1 MATDRNRIDPEP
13 ARHSQETGQAS
24 ILVLL
29 MLSLF
34 LLAVL
39 AFAVDYTNIWFHRQ
53 RLQTAA
59 DAACQAGVM
68 DVYQIAAGATLPN
81 MGFAVGAAGNCNI
94 YGSNGPTMCWYA
106 GKNGFNGYS
115 GGGASVSWT
124 FPSTVSGV
132 TPPPSSVSPYPFMQV
147 TVLYPVKTYFSTLL
161 TGNQTQQVGAIATCG
176 LTSLMEGDVILAL
189 NPTASGSYTESGT
202 GTSVKVLGGTA
213 RGIQV
218 NSNSSSAVVMNGG
231 STVDLSK
238 GGANYTGSDF
248 GVTGGPSTNSSY
260 TGGSTGSWRPLDTP
274 LINPY
279 QSTPAP
285 ASVKLISP
293 LNGTNGKSVPYRT
306 DGCPDP
312 ASSCVEFWPGYYGSG
327 ISLTA
332 GKTAIFNPGI
342 YYMDGSLNVSG
353 GSTLRMARAAGQLP
367 TDGMMFYFHSGTVKF
382 TGSGSGSSSLDPV
395 PSNNLTCDGS
405 TPNSSLGIPSM
416 LTGHVLWAQ
425 CTNLGTYWDTGHD
438 TNDSVGSQRGLL
450 FFQDPS
456 DTSNSPSLAGGS
468 GIALAGNMYF
478 HSSTFS
484 NNLTI
489 TGGSGVFAAT
499 WGSIVTDMMTI
510 TGGST
515 VNMLLNPAD
524 SLPMTKVAL
533 LQ

>member
-1 MATDRNRIDPEP
+1 MVNEKNAIRGERIRF
-13 ARHSQETGQAS
+13 RHEAGQAS
-24 ILVLL
+24 ILVVL

-39 AFAVDYTNIWFHRQ
+39 AFAVDYTNVWFQRQ
-53 RLQTAA
+53 QLQTAA
-59 DAACQAGVM
+59 DAACQAGEM
-68 DVYQIAAGATLPN
+68 DVYGIAGGVTLPN
-81 MGFAVGAAGNCNI
+81 MGFALGAAGNCNL
-94 YGSNGPTMCWYA
+94 YGSKGPTMCWYA
-106 GKNGFNGYS
+106 FKNGFNGYS
-115 GGGASVSWT
+115 GGQANVSWT
-124 FPSTVSGV
+124 FPTTVSGV
-132 TPPPSSVSPYPFMQV
+132 TPPPPSVSPYPFLQV
-147 TVLYPVKTYFSTLL
+147 TVTYPVKTYFSNLL
-161 TGNQTQQVGAIATCG
+161 TGSRTQQVGAVATCG
-176 LTSLMEGDVILAL
+176 LTSVMEGDVILAL
-189 NPTASGSYTESGT
+189 NPTASGAYTESGT
-202 GTSVKVLGGTA
+202 GTSVKVIGGTP

-238 GGANYTGSDF
+238 GGASYTGSDF
-248 GVTGGPSTNSSY
+248 GVSGGPSTNPAYS
-260 TGGSTGSWRPLDTP
+260 GGSSGSWHPMDTP
-274 LINPY
+274 VINPY
-279 QSTPAP
+279 QGTPAP

-293 LNGTNGKSVPYRT
+293 LNGTNGKAVPYGT

-312 ASSCVEFWPGYYGSG
+312 GSSCLEFWPGYYGSG

-367 TDGMMFYFHSGTVKF
+367 TDGMMFYFHSGTLKF
-382 TGSGSGSSSLDPV
+382 TGTGSGSSSLDPV
-395 PSNNLTCDGS
+395 PSRNLTCDGS
-405 TPNSSLGIPSM
+405 TPSSSLGIPST

-425 CTNLGTYWDTGHD
+425 CTSLGTYWDAGHD

-478 HSSTFS
+478 HSSTY
-484 NNLTI
+484 NDNLTI

-499 WGSIVTDMMTI
+499 WGSIVTDTLTI
-510 TGGST
+510 TGGSA

-533 LQ
+533 VQ